1 MDALSFMLSQTSD
14 DKLLNLLRAEYSDL
28 LEAA

>member
-14 DKLLNLLRAEYSDL
+14 DKLRRLLRAEYADL